1 MKSYKFHILS
11 LATLLLLG
19 ATTHVEAIIFE
30 RKKKKHKQKLKQ
42 LLSSKI

>member
-19 ATTHVEAIIFE
+19 ATTHVEAKIFE
-30 RKKKKHKQKLKQ
+30 RKKKKAQK
-42 LLSSKI
+42 